1 MKNYFFLLSV
11 NHGATYIFNTSHWSA
26 IKESLKFY
34 RAYTLKGKLQK
45 SILTYFL
52 FVIGKFFP
60 FICKSKD
67 AIKIYLKENINQDVD
82 FNLDENSSVL
92 ISPTRDKVIVNHH
105 TQYFHK
111 FAFGKSFI
119 KVQNESAIY
128 KLLQNSKEFQVASVM
143 DLKIDEQLSAC
154 HFKLLNPPVNTGHK
168 LLEIDNLPEIL
179 VEFFN
184 STPHKKTVTLVDYIE
199 DLLKRFHSL
208 NMEPIN
214 SLTSYLVKIQK
225 EYDTETMPLGLV
237 HRDFKPWNILLR
249 DSVLIFDF
257 EEAIIAGPP
266 LEDILNYYIDPIIRY
281 QSAIQVYNMLYY
293 KEKVTEYTS
302 YLKLLNVTM
311 TFEVLLVTYVLERII
326 YWTKEDELDT
336 VMHYKNL
343 LNHILLNTKP
353 SEKIYFCSSFK

>member
-1 MKNYFFLLSV
+1 MKIKLFYILNG
-11 NHGATYIFNTSHWSA
+11 NNGATYILNTSSWKN
-26 IKESLKFY
+26 IGTSLKFY

-60 FICKSKD
+60 SICKSKE
-67 AIKIYLKENINQDVD
+67 AIKIYLKENINADVD
-82 FNLDENSSVL
+82 FYLDENSSLL

-105 TQYFHK
+105 AQYFHK

-128 KLLQNSKEFQVASVM
+128 KLLQNSKKFQVASVM
-143 DLKIDEQLSAC
+143 DLKMDEQLSAC
-154 HFKLLNPPVNTGHK
+154 NFKLVNPPVNTCHK

-184 STPHKKTVTLVDYIE
+184 SSPHKKTVKFSDYIE
-199 DLLKRFHSL
+199 DLFKRFHSL

-214 SLTSYLVKIQK
+214 SLTSYLAEIQK

-237 HRDFKPWNILLR
+237 HHDFKPWNTLLR
-249 DSVLIFDF
+249 DTVLIFDF
-257 EEAIIAGPP
+257 EEAITAGPP
-266 LEDILNYYIDPIIRY
+266 LEDLLNYYIDPVIRY
-281 QSAIQVYNMLYY
+281 QSSNQVYDFIYS

-311 TFEVLLVTYVLERII
+311 TFEVLLVTYVLERIVF
-326 YWTKEDELDT
+326 WTKEEELET
-336 VMHYKNL
+336 VRHYKNVL
-343 LNHILLNTKP
+343 SHILLNSQP
-353 SEKIYFCSSFK
+353 